1 MLWPHSH
8 AIANHFP
15 IGHPSF
21 HYSSS
26 STLNSS
32 VLSGCAPEKINHWDE
47 VVVTN
52 DLQMDEGEDDN
63 EEDDQE
69 VDHRNRANKNVI
81 SWDVGLVYAEP

>member
-1 MLWPHSH
+1 MQ
-8 AIANHFP
+8 
-15 IGHPSF
+15 
-21 HYSSS
+21 
-26 STLNSS
+26 
-32 VLSGCAPEKINHWDE
+32 INHWDE